1 MTETEKMENQGS
13 GSVEVITSYNN
24 VPYFLVGDEL
34 NVSEKTEYNAEMAQ
48 INEYY
53 KQYRKGVSF
62 ITEGSNGDY
71 VPSGLRFKK
80 ASSILN
86 KEARFLFANPPTFNI
101 NIDDVN
107 GELKDQNTILQDYL
121 DKVLN
126 KNHFN
131 GKLMK
136 AGKDCFIGKRIAI
149 VLNFNEATGISIT
162 FHNSLEFVY
171 EVADHGNNELQRITT
186 FYNQN
191 ETTNKSEQRW
201 FKKTYELVDGVV
213 YVTDTLYDGLGAEIE
228 KVTPRRKTK
237 FTYIP
242 AVVVLNDGLTGDTKG
257 ESELEYLLN
266 YEGSYSKLANADI
279 DAGRKN
285 MNPIRY
291 TIDASQGSTENL
303 SSAPGAFWDIQ
314 SDDEKASE
322 NTKASIGIIESNL
335 SYSGALKTTLDRIEN
350 AMYAE
355 VDVPNINSEQLQ
367 GVITSGK
374 TLSALYWGLT
384 VRCDEKM
391 LAWAP
396 ALEFIANAIIDGGRL
411 YPKTITKYTDV
422 TTLPDIEV
430 DVLVENNYPL
440 PEDENEEKNM
450 DLAEVSAQVMSKK
463 SYLKKWR
470 KLSDKEADEELEQI
484 VLEINMFESGQ
495 MMPET
500 DMSDLEGSESEEDI
514 DLESEEFALEEDDD
528 SEVDAMFDSFLAE
541 IESGEGEEEEE

>member
-13 GSVEVITSYNN
+13 GNVEVITSYNN

-34 NVSEKTEYNAEMAQ
+34 NVSEKTEYNTEMAQ
-48 INEYY
+48 INGYY
-53 KQYRKGVSF
+53 RQYKKGVSF

-107 GELKDQNTILQDYL
+107 GESKDQNTILQDYL

-149 VLNFNEATGISIT
+149 VLNFNEAAGISIT

-213 YVTDTLYDGLGAEIE
+213 YVTDTLYDGLGVEIE

-291 TIDASQGSTENL
+291 AIDASQGSTENL

-322 NTKASIGIIESNL
+322 NTKASVGIIESNL

-430 DVLVENNYPL
+430 DILVENNYPL

-541 IESGEGEEEEE
+541 IESDEGEEEEE

>member
-1 MTETEKMENQGS
+1 MTETEKMEKQGS
-13 GSVEVITSYNN
+13 TKVEVITSYNN

-34 NVSEKTEYNAEMAQ
+34 NISEKTEYNAEMAQ

-53 KQYRKGVSF
+53 KQYRKGVEF
-62 ITEGSNGDY
+62 ISEGSNGDY
-71 VPSGLRFKK
+71 VPSNLKFKK

-86 KEARFLFANPPTFNI
+86 KEARFLFANPPTFNVNI
-101 NIDDVN
+101 NDVD
-107 GELKDQNTILQDYL
+107 GKMKEENTIVQDYL
-121 DKVLN
+121 DKVLK

-131 GKLMK
+131 GKLVK
-136 AGKDCFIGKRIAI
+136 AGKDCLIGKRVAI
-149 VLNFNEATGISIT
+149 VLNFNEKSGISIT

-171 EVADHGNNELQRITT
+171 EVADHGNNQLQRITT
-186 FYNQN
+186 FHNQN
-191 ETTNKSEQRW
+191 KTTNKSEQRW
-201 FKKTYELVDGVV
+201 FKKTYELVNDVV
-213 YVTDTLYDGLGAEIE
+213 YVTDTIYDGLGTEIE

-237 FTYIP
+237 FAYIP
-242 AVVVLNDGLTGDTKG
+242 AVVVLNDGLTGDTEG

-291 TIDASQGSTENL
+291 AIDASQGSTENL

-314 SDDEKASE
+314 SDDEKASDSV
-322 NTKASIGIIESNL
+322 KASVGIIESNL

-355 VDVPNINSEQLQ
+355 VDVPNINGEQLQ
-367 GVITSGK
+367 GLITSGK

-411 YPKTITKYTDV
+411 YPKTITRYTDV
-422 TTLPDIEV
+422 SILPDIEV

-450 DLAEVSAQVMSKK
+450 DLAEVDAQVMSKK

-484 VLEINMFESGQ
+484 VLEINMFENGQ

-500 DMSDLEGSESEEDI
+500 DMSDLGGSEGEEDI
-514 DLESEEFALEEDDD
+514 DLESGEFALEEDDD
-528 SEVDAMFDSFLAE
+528 SEVDAMFDSFLSE
-541 IESGEGEEEEE
+541 IEADDKGMEEE